1 MQKHYINAVVQLLLQ
16 GKDVSVVL
24 TNLEKTLKAK
34 GHTSI
39 HLAILRGVTKQLER
53 TSKTTTS
60 TITVAR
66 HTDVAKLKEA
76 IEASLLK
83 IGGTTSNAAIME
95 DATLI
100 GGYVATH
107 NSKSI
112 DASYKN
118 KLVTLYRS
126 ITK

>member
-39 HLAILRGVTKQLER
+39 HLAILRAVIKQLER

-83 IGGTTSNAAIME
+83 IGGTTSNATIVE